1 MQRTDRV
8 HVIPLTGHDLFASD
22 IETCEH
28 VSASLGFSVI
38 PDLLLRHPR
47 AGGNLQTLASSSHN
61 EKSNDNNEDGKG
73 GPTGGQTN
81 VTDSTTVVLQAI
93 INDPYITRIKL
104 SELMGIAPS
113 AVQKH
118 INKLKKQGIIKRNG
132 GDFGGHW
139 EILEKK

>member
-1 MQRTDRV
+1 MHDYELVKEFGEGVDRM
-8 HVIPLTGHDLFASD
+8 FREMEA
-22 IETCEH
+22 
-28 VSASLGFSVI
+28 
-38 PDLLLRHPR
+38 
-47 AGGNLQTLASSSHN
+47 AGNPAPEYRQCDFMLKATLISSHN

-73 GPTGGQTN
+73 GLTGGQTN
-81 VTDSTTVVLQAI
+81 DTDRTAVVLQAI

-104 SELMGIAPS
+104 SEFMGIAPS